1 MDSLE
6 SKIKSNYG
14 EKLRVRVCGICITE
28 EGLLLVHHTALGKHG
43 SLWAPPGGGMEYGE
57 NAHEALK
64 REFMEET
71 NLEIEVGEFLFVHE
85 YLDPPLHGI
94 ELFFEVKITGGEL
107 KKGTDP
113 EMEADAQII
122 TEVKFKSL
130 SEIQQLPT
138 ANLHYVIRNISNFDS
153 LLSRGG
159 YSKIT
164 K

>member
-28 EGLLLVHHTALGKHG
+28 EGLLMVHHTALGKGG

-57 NAHEALK
+57 SAHEALK

-71 NLEIEVGEFLFVHE
+71 HLEIEVVKFLFVHE

-94 ELFFEVKITGGEL
+94 ELFFEVRITGGKL

-113 EMEADAQII
+113 EMEANAQII
-122 TEVKFKSL
+122 TQVEFRSFE
-130 SEIQQLPT
+130 EIQQLPK
-138 ANLHYVIRNISNFDS
+138 AHLHYVIQNMSSFES
-153 LLSRGG
+153 LLNQSG
-159 YSKIT
+159 YFKFC
-164 K
+164 

>member
-28 EGLLLVHHTALGKHG
+28 EGLLLVHHTALGKGG

-57 NAHEALK
+57 DAKTALV
-64 REFMEET
+64 REFKEET
-71 NLEIEVGEFLFVHE
+71 NLDIEVERFLFVHE
-85 YLDPPLHGI
+85 YLDSPLHGI
-94 ELFFEVKITGGEL
+94 ELFFKVKIRGGEL

-113 EMEADAQII
+113 EMEDEAQII
-122 TEVKFKSL
+122 TQVDFKSFE
-130 SEIQQLPT
+130 EIQQLPT
-138 ANLHYVIRNISNFDS
+138 AHLHYVIQNMSSFDN
-153 LLSRGG
+153 LLSRTG
-159 YSKIT
+159 YSKN

>member
-14 EKLRVRVCGICITE
+14 EKLRVRVCGICITD
-28 EGLLLVHHTALGKHG
+28 EGLLMVHHTALGKGG

-57 NAHEALK
+57 SAHEALQ

-71 NLEIEVGEFLFVHE
+71 HLDIEVERFLFVHE

-94 ELFFEVKITGGEL
+94 ELFFEVKITGGNL
-107 KKGTDP
+107 KIGADP
-113 EMEADAQII
+113 EMEANAQII
-122 TEVKFKSL
+122 TEVEFKSFE
-130 SEIQQLPT
+130 EIQQLPT
-138 ANLHYVIRNISNFDS
+138 AHLHYVIQNMSSFDN
-153 LLSRGG
+153 LLSRTG
-159 YSKIT
+159 YSKN